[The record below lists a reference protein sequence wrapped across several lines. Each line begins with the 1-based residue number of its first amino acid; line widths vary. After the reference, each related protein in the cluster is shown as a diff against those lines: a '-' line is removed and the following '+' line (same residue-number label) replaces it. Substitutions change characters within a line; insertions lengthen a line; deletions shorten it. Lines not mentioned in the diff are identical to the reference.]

1 MSASPP
7 VVETLEP
14 GDHLD
19 QGTFHRC
26 YEAMGDGVRAELV
39 QGVVYMPSPAKA
51 DHARPNALL
60 LTLLGLYESQTPG
73 VAVIGDATTI
83 LDAENEVQPDGGLF
97 IVPERGGRVRV
108 DDDGYLVGAPEWV
121 GEIAL
126 STASYDLHS
135 KKDAYEQAGVQEY
148 VVVAVRQA
156 RVFWF
161 RLRGEVFVELEAS
174 PDGIF
179 RSEVFPGLWLD
190 PAALLGLDSHR
201 LLEVLR
207 QGTATPEH
215 AAFVR
220 RLG

>member
-1 MSASPP
+1 MSASTP

-19 QGTFHRC
+19 QRTFHGC
-26 YEAMGDGVRAELV
+26 YEAMGENVRAELV

-60 LTLLGLYESQTPG
+60 LTLLGLYESETPG
-73 VAVIGDATTI
+73 VAVISDATII
-83 LDAENEVQPDGGLF
+83 LDEDSEIQPDGGLF
-97 IVPERGGRVRV
+97 VLPEKGGQVRIN
-108 DDDGYLVGAPEWV
+108 DDGYLMGAPEWV
-121 GEIAL
+121 GEIAS

-135 KKDAYEQAGVQEY
+135 KKTAYEQAGVREY

-161 RLRGEVFVELEAS
+161 RLRNGVFVELETS
-174 PDGIF
+174 PDGIY

-190 PAALLGLDSHR
+190 PTALLELKSR
-201 LLEVLR
+201 QLLEVLR
-207 QGTATPEH
+207 KGTASTEH
-215 AAFVR
+215 TAFVQ
-220 RLG
+220 RLA